1 MKLDTKIAESAKLL
15 QTIKN
20 RIASLEQVLRETD
33 DWEDL
38 VYRFYHESFKVYMAQ
53 AYTERIVAELQLLAP
68 HLPLNAW
75 FVEIVRR
82 GTGHDL
88 AVEDNA
94 TWLPIT
100 RPMIEAFAH
109 ARYFL
114 TMACK
119 YGKELDEPPN
129 PMPSGWAALL
139 YLYNLR

>member
-1 MKLDTKIAESAKLL
+1 MNLETSIAESAKLL

-20 RIASLEQVLRETD
+20 RIASLERVLEQTD
-33 DWEDL
+33 DWEDV
-38 VYRFYHESFKVYMAQ
+38 VYRFYHQSFKVYVAQ
-53 AYTERIVAELQLLAP
+53 AYTELIVGELQALAP

-75 FVEIVRR
+75 FMEIVTR
-82 GTGHDL
+82 GTGREF
-88 AVEDNA
+88 AAEDNA
-94 TWLPIT
+94 NWLPVT
-100 RPMIEAFAH
+100 RPMVEAFAH

-129 PMPSGWAALL
+129 CMPSGWAALL